1 MPNIAIFASGEGSL
15 LQSVIDAYLSGH
27 LNMQPTIVIS
37 NNGQSNALIR
47 ASKAGLTAWHLCADH
62 YFGSEEILDEVTAQ
76 LLDGFDVEL
85 VLLLGYMKKIGPAM
99 LLQFPDQVLNIH
111 PSLLP
116 KYGGNGMYD
125 KLIHQAV
132 VKAGE
137 VETGI
142 TIHVVDEDYDSGR
155 IINQI
160 KIPVEPEDTPEI
172 LRQRVRKLESS
183 FLIETLQEIERR
195 GYV

>member
-1 MPNIAIFASGEGSL
+1 MPNIAIFSSGEGTL
-15 LQSVIDAYLSGH
+15 LQAVIDAYTDGH

-37 NNGQSNALIR
+37 NNGRSKALIR

-76 LLDGFDVEL
+76 LLDGFNIEL

-99 LLQFPDQVLNIH
+99 LLQFPDQILNIH
-111 PSLLP
+111 PALLP
-116 KYGGNGMYD
+116 KHGGEGMYD
-125 KLIHQAV
+125 MLVHQAV
-132 VKAGE
+132 IKAGDT
-137 VETGI
+137 ETGI
-142 TIHVVDEDYDSGR
+142 TIHVVDQEYDNGR

-160 KIPVEPEDTPEI
+160 KIPVGSEDTPEI
-172 LRQRVRKLESS
+172 LRHKVRELESS

>member
-1 MPNIAIFASGEGSL
+1 MSKVAILCSGEGTL
-15 LQSVIDAYLSGH
+15 LQAVIDAYANGH

-37 NNGQSNALIR
+37 NNSQSNSLRR

-76 LLDGFDVEL
+76 LLDGFNVDL
-85 VLLLGYMKKIGPAM
+85 VLLLGYMKKIGPSM
-99 LLQFPDQVLNIH
+99 LLQFPDQILNIH

-125 KLIHQAV
+125 LLVHQAV
-132 VKAGE
+132 IKAGDE
-137 VETGI
+137 ETGI
-142 TIHVVDEDYDSGR
+142 TIHVVDEDYDTGR
-155 IINQI
+155 IIDQI
-160 KIPVEPEDTPEI
+160 KIPVGLNDTPEI
-172 LRQRVRKLESS
+172 LRHKVRELESS
-183 FLIETLQEIERR
+183 FLIKTLQEIERR